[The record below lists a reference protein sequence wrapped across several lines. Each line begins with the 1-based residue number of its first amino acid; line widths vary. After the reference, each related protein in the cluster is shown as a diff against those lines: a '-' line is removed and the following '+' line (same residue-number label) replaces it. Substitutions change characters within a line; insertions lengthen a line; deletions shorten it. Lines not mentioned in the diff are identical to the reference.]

1 MVSVISTA
9 TRTRIM
15 TACAIIMW
23 MRMRTVSAITAMTME
38 SRYSLHITEEAATV
52 QVHTMADIMEAATA
66 EEADITGDTAR
77 IYP

>member
-1 MVSVISTA
+1 
-9 TRTRIM
+9 
-15 TACAIIMW
+15 
-23 MRMRTVSAITAMTME
+23 MTME

-52 QVHTMADIMEAATA
+52 QVHTMADIMEAATV